1 MYGDYSIYRDTYNGT
16 LTEAEY
22 NRFSVRAEA
31 EINRITSN
39 KAKTATGE
47 DLEAVKMAKCAVI
60 DELSFQSFGGSGDVT
75 SESND
80 GISRSYAT
88 GAVAKSSRQRIDAA
102 AYTWL
107 CNTNLLFCG
116 I

>member
-1 MYGDYSIYRDTYNGT
+1 MYADFAYYRDTYSGI

-22 NRFSVRAEA
+22 RRFSVRAAA

-47 DLEAVKMAKCAVI
+47 DLEAVKMAECAVI
-60 DELSFQSFGGSGDVT
+60 DELSYQSFGGSGDVT

-88 GAVAKSSRQRIDAA
+88 GAVSKSSRQRIDAA
-102 AYTWL
+102 AFTWL
-107 CNTNLLFCG
+107 SNTNLLFVG

>member
-1 MYGDYSIYRDTYNGT
+1 MYSDYSFYTNTFKGT
-16 LTEAEY
+16 LTEAEFV
-22 NRFSVRAEA
+22 RFSVRASA
-31 EINRITSN
+31 EIDRMTSQ
-39 KAKTATGE
+39 KAKTAQGE
-47 DLEAVKMAKCAVI
+47 ILELVKCAECAVI
-60 DELSFQSFGGSGDVT
+60 DELSYQSLGGSGDVT

-88 GAVAKSSRQRIDAA
+88 GVVSKSSRQRIDAA
-102 AYTWL
+102 AYTYL

>member
-1 MYGDYSIYRDTYNGT
+1 MYCDYAFYKDTYNGT
-16 LTEAEY
+16 LTETEFL
-22 NRFSVRAEA
+22 RFATRAAA
-31 EINRITSN
+31 EIDRMTSN
-39 KAKTATGE
+39 KAKTATG
-47 DLEAVKMAKCAVI
+47 DVLENVKLAECAVV
-60 DELSFQSFGGSGDVT
+60 DELSYQAIGGSGDVT

-80 GISRSYAT
+80 GISKSYAT

-102 AYTWL
+102 AFTFL

>member
-1 MYGDYSIYRDTYNGT
+1 MYSDYAFYVGTYNGA
-16 LTEAEY
+16 LTETEY
-22 NRFSVRAEA
+22 NRFAVRATA
-31 EINRITSN
+31 EINRMTSQ
-39 KAKTATGE
+39 KAKTATG
-47 DLEAVKMAKCAVI
+47 DVLEAVKMATCAVI
-60 DELSFQSFGGSGDVT
+60 DELSFQSLGGSGDVT

-88 GAVAKSSRQRIDAA
+88 GVVAKSARQRIDAA

-107 CNTNLLFCG
+107 CDTGLLFVG

>member
-1 MYGDYSIYRDTYNGT
+1 MYADYAFYTGTYNGA

-22 NRFSVRAEA
+22 DRFGVRATA
-31 EINRITSN
+31 EINRITSQR
-39 KAKTATGE
+39 AKTATGE
-47 DLEAVKMAKCAVI
+47 DMELVKFAECAVI
-60 DELSFQSFGGSGDVT
+60 DELSYQSLGGSGDVT

-88 GAVAKSSRQRIDAA
+88 GAVAKSSRQRIEAA
-102 AYTWL
+102 AFTWL
-107 CNTNLLFCG
+107 SNTNLLFVG

>member
-1 MYGDYSIYRDTYNGT
+1 MYANFAFYKDTYNGA

-22 NRFSVRAEA
+22 SRFSVRATA

-47 DLEAVKMAKCAVI
+47 DIEAVKMAECAVI
-60 DELSFQSFGGSGDVT
+60 DELSYQSLGGSGDVT

-88 GAVAKSSRQRIDAA
+88 GIVSKSSRQRIDAA
-102 AYTWL
+102 AFTWL
-107 CNTNLLFCG
+107 NNTNLLFCG

>member
-1 MYGDYSIYRDTYNGT
+1 MYSDYSFYTTSFNGA

-22 NRFSVRAEA
+22 LRFSVRACA
-31 EINRITSN
+31 EIDRMTSQR
-39 KAKTATGE
+39 AKTATGE
-47 DLEAVKMAKCAVI
+47 VLELVKFAECAVI
-60 DELSFQSFGGSGDVT
+60 DELSYQSIGGSGDVT

-80 GISRSYAT
+80 GISKSYAT

>member
-1 MYGDYSIYRDTYNGT
+1 MYADYAFYTGTYNGA
-16 LTEAEY
+16 LTETEFL
-22 NRFSVRAEA
+22 RFGIRATA
-31 EINRITSN
+31 EINRITSRR
-39 KAKTATGE
+39 AKDAKDE
-47 DLEAVKMAKCAVI
+47 VLELVKFAECAVI
-60 DELSFQSFGGSGDVT
+60 DELSYQSLGGSGDVT

-88 GAVAKSSRQRIDAA
+88 GVVAKSSRQRIDAA

-107 CNTNLLFCG
+107 CDTNLLFVG

>member
-1 MYGDYSIYRDTYNGT
+1 MYADFTFYQETYNGA
-16 LTEAEY
+16 LTESEFM
-22 NRFSVRAEA
+22 RLEVRATA
-31 EINRITSN
+31 EINRITSQ
-39 KAKTATGE
+39 KAKTAQGE
-47 DLEAVKMAKCAVI
+47 DLELVKFAECAVI
-60 DELSFQSFGGSGDVT
+60 DELNYQSFGGHGDIV

-88 GAVAKSSRQRIDAA
+88 GVVSKSSRQRIDAA

-107 CNTNLLFCG
+107 SDTNLLFVG

>member
-1 MYGDYSIYRDTYNGT
+1 MYSDYSFYTNSFGGA

-22 NRFSVRAEA
+22 LRFSVRASA
-31 EINRITSN
+31 EIDRMTSQ
-39 KAKTATGE
+39 
-47 DLEAVKMAKCAVI
+47 CAVI
-60 DELSFQSFGGSGDVT
+60 DELSYQSIGGSGDVT

-80 GISRSYAT
+80 GVSKSYAT

>member
-1 MYGDYSIYRDTYNGT
+1 MYADYAFYTGTYNGA
-16 LTEAEY
+16 LTETEFL
-22 NRFSVRAEA
+22 RFGVRATA
-31 EINRITSN
+31 EINRITSQR
-39 KAKTATGE
+39 AKIAVDE
-47 DLEAVKMAKCAVI
+47 ELELIKLAECAVI
-60 DELSFQSFGGSGDVT
+60 DELSYQSLGGSGDIT

-88 GAVAKSSRQRIDAA
+88 GAVSKSSRQRIDAA

-107 CNTNLLFCG
+107 SDTNLLFVG